1 MKKVVFGAI
10 CCLFAAV
17 VSAQTAQPAQATQPA
32 QPAQTSQ
39 TASSDMNLDAANP
52 ALIGTDSAEQKL
64 KEISVDK
71 FENEGTWVAAM
82 SADEGVIKG
91 RLFNGSPN
99 GKKPIPAEANMN
111 LKDEMVYGVRVD
123 FFRRGYNSFTLTAT
137 KPLPVEGIAKTVSV
151 WVVGRNY
158 NHTLKLLL
166 QDYWGHNFELYVGKL
181 NHSGWKLMTVAI
193 PPQNPDGKSGII
205 QKDYHYS
212 TRMGLKIVGFKV
224 ECDPTDAYGSYYI
237 YLDDLRA
244 VSDLYEM
251 EARDVDDMYDNW

>member
-1 MKKVVFGAI
+1 MKKIAIGAVL
-10 CCLFAAV
+10 CLFTAVTAFTQTTAA
-17 VSAQTAQPAQATQPA
+17 
-32 QPAQTSQ
+32 
-39 TASSDMNLDAANP
+39 DLNLDAANP
-52 ALIGTDSAEQKL
+52 AMIGKDSAEQKL
-64 KEISVDK
+64 KEVSVDK
-71 FENEGTWVAAM
+71 FESEGTWVAAM

-91 RLFNGSPN
+91 RLFDGSPAS
-99 GKKPIPAEANMN
+99 KKAIPDEAEM
-111 LKDEMVYGVRVD
+111 KIPDEMVYGVKVD
-123 FFRRGYNSFTLTAT
+123 FFRRGYNTFTVTAV

-166 QDYWGHNFELYVGKL
+166 EDYWGKQFELYMGKL

-224 ECDPTDAYGSYYI
+224 ECDPEDAYGSYFI
-237 YLDDLRA
+237 YFDDLRV

-251 EARDVDDMYDNW
+251 SARDVDDMYDNW

>member
-1 MKKVVFGAI
+1 MKKIAIGAVL
-10 CCLFAAV
+10 CLFAAV
-17 VSAQTAQPAQATQPA
+17 TAFT
-32 QPAQTSQ
+32 QTS
-39 TASSDMNLDAANP
+39 AADLNLDAANP
-52 ALIGTDSAEQKL
+52 AMIGKDSAEQKL
-64 KEISVDK
+64 KEVSIDK
-71 FENEGTWVAAM
+71 FESEGTWTAAM

-91 RLFNGSPN
+91 RLFDGSPAS
-99 GKKPIPAEANMN
+99 KKAIPDEAEM
-111 LKDEMVYGVRVD
+111 KIPDEMVYGVKVD
-123 FFRRGYNSFTLTAT
+123 FFRRGYNTFTITAV

-158 NHTLKLLL
+158 NHTMKLILE
-166 QDYWGHNFELYVGKL
+166 DYWGKQFELYMGKL

-224 ECDPTDAYGSYYI
+224 ECDPQDAYGSYFI
-237 YLDDLRA
+237 YLDDLRV

-251 EARDVDDMYDNW
+251 SARDVDDMYDNW